1 MEVYEYMSERFIKR
15 LKKRIVIST
24 LTMFVILSQT
34 VPTIVNAATNDDI
47 MNAINNDIGT
57 EIGIV
62 IEEDAIEAPA
72 ANPVVKERSES
83 ATNDNWTS
91 NTSRYST
98 RSYSSGYSPDGREY
112 LDVYT
117 NVWYKTAKYWSE
129 QHPDL
134 KEDLDNYFGEKNLVK
149 MGDINGIGDR
159 TCLWDAI
166 TYKDQVYKAL
176 KSKTQREQ
184 LAKIA
189 VENDI
194 IAKETY
200 KAAPYVALF
209 EYYGIINRA
218 DGLLDYSNSTKA
230 YLSREQAALMLGRF
244 MHPDAFFGSEMKEN
258 KNDAYKAYTDYYGRR
273 MLLGFGADKG
283 EEVTAKELSSNMTRL
298 EFIYLIT
305 ERYFRDD
312 VYEARQDGSD
322 TDAAKIF
329 KDIDKGDYG
338 TAELYKKEGVYG
350 KGDNNINRVSLK
362 YKKLDRDMDAHIQ
375 AAYKLGILKKDSKG
389 DANLFKNVTYSEA
402 VRMLI
407 NAGLSI
413 PDGKAIPGV

>member
-1 MEVYEYMSERFIKR
+1 
-15 LKKRIVIST
+15 
-24 LTMFVILSQT
+24 
-34 VPTIVNAATNDDI
+34 
-47 MNAINNDIGT
+47 
-57 EIGIV
+57 V
-62 IEEDAIEAPA
+62 IEEDAVEVPV

-98 RSYSSGYSPDGREY
+98 RSYSSGHSSDGREF
-112 LDVYT
+112 LDTYT

-189 VENDI
+189 VENGI

-209 EYYGIINRA
+209 EYYGIINRS

-244 MHPDAFFGSEMKEN
+244 MHPDSFFGSEMKEN
-258 KNDAYKAYTDYYGRR
+258 KNNAFNAYIDYYSNSMMIGYGGGREYR
-273 MLLGFGADKG
+273 EKDDLTDK
-283 EEVTAKELSSNMTRL
+283 EQTYNMTRL

-322 TDAAKIF
+322 TDAARIF

-407 NAGLSI
+407 NTGIAQADGLTI
-413 PDGKAIPGV
+413 N